1 MGEIGG
7 NAKRNEHHAA
17 TMRLWLVDEKSAPGA
32 GSNLETVLRQLE
44 ERSGTG
50 LRLVGTSPFQTDFC
64 EAMRKLVPDL
74 LDMLVIHEPV
84 WPEGAC
90 TQDLLNLGL
99 GLLVVASEEGA
110 ERFRWLAE
118 EYAVAFVPPAPSTEA
133 MWLALLTSFGEQRR
147 QLQWK
152 MQVSRLQRRLS
163 DRIVIERAKGILVQR
178 LKISEEEAYKRLR
191 VLSRRQ
197 RRQIRDIAQSLLDTQ
212 FLFLPDSDGM
222 VPFTSEK
229 LAQEPENQ
237 LPQT

>member
-17 TMRLWLVDEKSAPGA
+17 TMRLWLVDEKSALGA
-32 GSNLETVLRQLE
+32 GSGLEAVLRQLE
-44 ERSGTG
+44 ERSGNG
-50 LRLVGTSPFQTDFC
+50 LRLIGTSPFQTDFS

-74 LDMLVIHEPV
+74 LDMLVINERV

-90 TQDLLNLGL
+90 TQDLLSLGL
-99 GLLVVASEEGA
+99 GLLFVASAEGA

-118 EYAVAFVPPAPSTEA
+118 EHPIGFVAPAPSAEA
-133 MWLALLTSFGEQRR
+133 MWLALLSSFGVQQR

-152 MQVSRLQRRLS
+152 IQVSRLQRRLS

-212 FLFLPDSDGM
+212 FLFLPDSDGIA
-222 VPFTSEK
+222 PFAGEK
-229 LAQEPENQ
+229 LVQEPENQ
-237 LPQT
+237 MPQS